1 MQMTQEKYRDFW
13 AGGFL
18 YDRAAQA
25 VFLHKR
31 DGKTK
36 INPHKWA
43 FFGGQGEGDE
53 TYVECFIREFQEEIG
68 LKVEPSELKHLR
80 EYMNTLVNQYR
91 VVFYVES
98 AVREEELVLGEGAGF
113 SWIKLSEVFRYDL
126 ADRTREDLKYF
137 LERPR

>member
-1 MQMTQEKYRDFW
+1 MMQPKYQDFW

-43 FFGGQGEGDE
+43 FFGGQSEGNE
-53 TYVECFIREFQEEIG
+53 THIECFIREFEEEIG
-68 LKVEPSELKHLR
+68 LKVRPEEPKHLR

-113 SWIKLSEVFRYDL
+113 SWIKLADVFQYDL

-137 LERPR
+137 LEQPR

>member
-1 MQMTQEKYRDFW
+1 MTQQKYQDFW

-43 FFGGQGEGDE
+43 FFGGQNEGDE

-68 LKVEPSELKHLR
+68 LKVLPTELKHLC

-98 AVREEELVLGEGAGF
+98 TVREEELVLGEGAGF
-113 SWIKLSEVFRYDL
+113 AWIKLSEVFQYDL
-126 ADRTREDLKYF
+126 ADRTCEDLRYF
-137 LERPR
+137 LAQPR